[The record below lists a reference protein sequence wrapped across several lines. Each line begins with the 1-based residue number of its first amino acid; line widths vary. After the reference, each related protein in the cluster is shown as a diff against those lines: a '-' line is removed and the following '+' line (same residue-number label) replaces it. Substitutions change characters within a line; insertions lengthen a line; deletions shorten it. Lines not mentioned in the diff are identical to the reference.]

1 MVIKPPDNPYSQYM
15 GHKGYAVVD
24 FVLEYVVVEMVL
36 PPLANPFRRTKVVLL
51 RERKIRL

>member
-1 MVIKPPDNPYSQYM
+1 MIKPPDNPYSQYM